1 MPEWLPPKEWF
12 AKLSAFHAVAS
23 VLITDDADRV
33 LLVKPNYHD
42 GWTLPGGYVDEGEAP
57 HEAAGREVREELG
70 LDLQVGALL
79 VVDWAPPAGA
89 RTRALMSF
97 TFDGGTLDDPGL
109 IRLRS
114 EELDG
119 FAFCTAAEVAERL
132 PAAVSPRV
140 TAALSARQDGGTAYL
155 PAGGKHWA
163 QPHS

>member
-1 MPEWLPPKEWF
+1 MAEWEPPDVWF
-12 AKLSAFHAVAS
+12 AKLAAFHAVVS
-23 VLITDDADRV
+23 VLITDDADRA

-57 HEAAGREVREELG
+57 HEAAEREVREELG

-97 TFDGGTLDDPGL
+97 TFDGGILDDPNR
-109 IRLRS
+109 IRLRI

-119 FAFCTAAEVAERL
+119 FAFCTVATVSDRL
-132 PAAVSPRV
+132 PDAVAPRV
-140 TAALSARQDGGTAYL
+140 QAGLRALASGATAYL
-155 PAGGKHWA
+155 AGRA
-163 QPHS
+163 APSR